1 MRCLV
6 VAMTLVASTVLVHGQ
21 HWTALA
27 RRGVIRTYRA
37 TGRAWRCWA
46 FLSSDRPASATKPP
60 SPTKSLLLPREAP
73 SDERERRL
81 LRRVERSLERLRQAA
96 APNLVARR
104 SAERQVSSVDG
115 RGRETDRGDSQRSAR
130 TTERPR
136 ERWSARPVHL
146 TRRFRIDDAHWQLER
161 QPDHPGTWPRRD
173 PQRDDPRG
181 ARRLPRWATARW
193 CRHRRVHG

>member
-21 HWTALA
+21 HWTPLA
-27 RRGVIRTYRA
+27 RRGDPDIQGYWPGVA
-37 TGRAWRCWA
+37 MLGVP
-46 FLSSDRPASATKPP
+46 LERPASLGDKATLTDEEFAQLLEKRRLTNANDAFFGESRDHWRDYGKPQRQ
-60 SPTKSLLLPREAP
+60 TSLLVDP
-73 SDERERRL
+73 
-81 LRRVERSLERLRQAA
+81 
-96 APNLVARR
+96 PNG
-104 SAERQVSSVDG
+104 SSSVDG